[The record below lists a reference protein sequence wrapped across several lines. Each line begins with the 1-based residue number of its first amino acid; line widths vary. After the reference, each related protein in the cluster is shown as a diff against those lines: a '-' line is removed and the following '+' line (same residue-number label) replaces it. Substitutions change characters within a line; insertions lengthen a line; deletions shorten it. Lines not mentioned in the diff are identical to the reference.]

1 MATNATI
8 ASQIKRISDSRSIL
22 RDKGIALKLY
32 VPAGTYWDDATDKD
46 ITTTSQ
52 AALKSTDQID
62 KVAAAFNAINVY
74 HDSEIKVPLL
84 IKRDG
89 TTVVGE
95 STSLPTGFYANAL
108 ITPFITV
115 EDKED
120 LVLNIQTIANQSLA
134 TQTGTIRPS
143 AGFNYIDSLTY
154 TIVDG
159 AISGANVGYD
169 NTGVTV
175 KVETSGWLDA
185 GDTKK
190 VAVTTSEMSSKV
202 GNNAATTL
210 STGANI
216 VPSPLADTTLTIT
229 KGIYGSDRTLVVKS
243 VSSQTQGDA
252 TAPDILSGK
261 IAWVNGTKVTGSMP
275 NYGGTASEEKYT
287 AAASFSNHGGKL
299 AIQPALGYYND
310 YSTITTG
317 IVYNPTRT
325 FNTTNNSATDEDLM
339 NAQIYYETI
348 PSGYYASEIK
358 RKVKARDAVASVN
371 IDYNT
376 HKATFK
382 VGTSGWIANDI
393 TVDINVGAAVYKQSA
408 ADLDLASHQFTVTPA
423 MDQDGTKH
431 NYLTQVTIDNTVIF
445 NMLSAI

>member
-8 ASQIKRISDSRSIL
+8 ASQIKRISDSRDIL
-22 RDKGIALKLY
+22 RNKGVALKLY
-32 VPAGTYWDDATDKD
+32 VPAGTYWDNATDQD
-46 ITTTSQ
+46 ITTTSA
-52 AALKSTDQID
+52 AALTASDQID
-62 KVAAAFNAINVY
+62 KVAAAFNAIGVY
-74 HDSEIKVPLL
+74 HDQVIKVPLT

-89 TTVVGE
+89 TTVVGD
-95 STSLPTGFYANAL
+95 STPLQTGFYANTI

-120 LVLNIQTIANQSLA
+120 LVLNIQTIANQSIS

-159 AISGANVGYD
+159 AISASPVSYD

-190 VAVTTSEMSSKV
+190 VTVPTSGMTSKV
-202 GNNAATTL
+202 GTNAATTVN
-210 STGANI
+210 SGANI
-216 VPSPLADTTLTIT
+216 VPSPTADTTLTIT

-261 IAWVNGTKVTGSMP
+261 VAWVNGAKVTGSMP
-275 NYGGTASEEKYT
+275 NYGGTSTEEKYT
-287 AAASFSNHGGKL
+287 AAASFSNYGGKL

-317 IVYNPTRT
+317 IVYNPTRV
-325 FNTTNNSATDEDLM
+325 FNTTSITVDGTDQMD
-339 NAQIYYETI
+339 AQTYYETI
-348 PSGYYASEIK
+348 PAGYYAEAIK
-358 RKVKARDAVASVN
+358 RKIFVRNASGAVN
-371 IDYNT
+371 IDYTNN
-376 HKATFK
+376 KATFK
-382 VGTSGWIANDI
+382 VNTSGWIANDI
-393 TVDINVGAAVYKQSA
+393 TVDINVGAAVYKQSD
-408 ADLDLASHQFTVTPA
+408 ADLALASHQFTVTPA

-445 NMLSAI
+445 NALSKI

>member
-8 ASQIKRISDSRSIL
+8 ASQITRISNSRDIL

-32 VPAGTYWDDATDKD
+32 VPAGTYWDDTTDKD

-52 AALKSTDQID
+52 ALLTKNDQID
-62 KVAAAFNAINVY
+62 KVAAAFGTINVY

-108 ITPFITV
+108 ITPYITV
-115 EDKED
+115 EDQED
-120 LVLNIQTIANQSLA
+120 LVLNIQTIANQSIES
-134 TQTGTIRPS
+134 QTGTIRPS

-159 AISGANVGYD
+159 AISGANAGYGD
-169 NTGVTV
+169 DYVMA

-185 GDTKK
+185 DDTKRITVDTSALK
-190 VAVTTSEMSSKV
+190 SKIGGNAETTIASGSS
-202 GNNAATTL
+202 
-210 STGANI
+210 I
-216 VPSPLADTTLTIT
+216 VPSPVDDTVVTIT
-229 KGIYGSDRTLVVKS
+229 KGIYGSDRTVVVKS
-243 VSSQTQGDA
+243 VASQTEGDA
-252 TAPDILSGK
+252 VAPDILSGK
-261 IAWVNGTKVTGSMP
+261 VAWVDGQRVVGTMP
-275 NYGGTASEEKYT
+275 NYGGTESEEKYT
-287 AAASFSNHGGKL
+287 SAASFSNHGGVL

-317 IVYNPTRT
+317 IVYDPTRV
-325 FNTTNNSATDEDLM
+325 FNTTDNSASVEEVM
-339 NAQIYYETI
+339 NAQVYYETI

-358 RKVKARDAVASVN
+358 RKIKVRDAVAEVN
-371 IDYNT
+371 VDYDTN
-376 HKATFK
+376 KATFK
-382 VGTSGWIANDI
+382 VNSTGWIANDI
-393 TVDINVGAAVYKQSA
+393 TVDINVGAAVYQQSDD
-408 ADLDLASHQFTVTPA
+408 DLDLASHQFTVTPA

-445 NMLSAI
+445 NKLSKI